1 MDEKTDVD
9 LRQIPAFLDGQT
21 AACCVGDDRDR
32 ASRVR
37 FRKEP
42 TLNTMSLQPADRP
55 AATVPLRVMMA
66 DDHPIVLAGM
76 KALVGADPDLDI
88 VGEARDGRAALQLA
102 KELHPDAAVLDIGMP
117 GLNGLEVAQALRTE
131 APDTRIIILT
141 VHEDRAYLRQ
151 SLEAGVSA
159 YVLKRSAA
167 EELVR
172 AIHAVAAGGLYLDPA
187 VAGKVVGAAT
197 RGTAQNAPNS
207 PPELS
212 ERETEV
218 LRLVAE
224 GHTSKEI
231 SSRLAISVKTVETYK
246 ARAMEKFGFKTR
258 VDVVRYAA
266 SRGWLRD
273 R

>member
-1 MDEKTDVD
+1 MPPVAMPQVA
-9 LRQIPAFLDGQT
+9 LLPVA
-21 AACCVGDDRDR
+21 
-32 ASRVR
+32 
-37 FRKEP
+37 EP
-42 TLNTMSLQPADRP
+42 MMAHS
-55 AATVPLRVMMA
+55 LRVLMA

-76 KALVGADPDLDI
+76 KALVAADPDLDV

-102 KELHPDAAVLDIGMP
+102 KELRPDTAVLDIGMP
-117 GLNGLEVAQALRTE
+117 GLNGLEVALALRTE
-131 APDTRIIILT
+131 APEIRVIILT

-151 SLEAGVSA
+151 LLEAGVSA
-159 YVLKRSAA
+159 YLLKRSAA

-172 AIHAVAAGGLYLDPA
+172 AIHAVADGGLYLDPA
-187 VAGKVVGAAT
+187 IAGKVVGAAARST
-197 RGTAQNAPNS
+197 PNGPLGAPA
-207 PPELS
+207 ELS

-218 LRLVAE
+218 LHLLAE

-231 SSRLAISVKTVETYK
+231 SSRLSISVKTVETYK
-246 ARAMEKFGFKTR
+246 ARAMDKLGFKTR